1 MQLKAGAKHNGYFDN
16 DDLVAQVLISKD
28 IIEEKT
34 HVFKCALFLFDNAT
48 SHQKWAPD
56 APTA

>member
-1 MQLKAGAKHNGYFDN
+1 MQLKAGAKRDGYFDN
-16 DDLVAQVLISKD
+16 DDLVAQVEISMD

-34 HVFKCALFLFDNAT
+34 HGFKRALFLFDNAT
-48 SHQKWAPD
+48 SHQKRAPD